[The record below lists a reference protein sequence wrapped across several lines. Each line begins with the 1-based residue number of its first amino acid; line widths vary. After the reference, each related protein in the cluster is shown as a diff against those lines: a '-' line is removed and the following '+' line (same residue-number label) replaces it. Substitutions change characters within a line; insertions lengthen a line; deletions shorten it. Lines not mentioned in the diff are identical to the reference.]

1 MQEFHDSERALTDA
15 LRALASE
22 DTRAGA
28 SPAVRAQLLEEV
40 RSVRQAHRASLM
52 KMYALAAGLFL
63 ATAVPIWQL
72 AMQAPPDRGTSRLTP
87 NDLSDGEVATAFFPL
102 TYSDVPV
109 TEGNLVRV
117 EVSQAAFVSFGVEPL
132 EPAGSPGS
140 DVVLADVLVGED
152 GLARAVRFVRTKT
165 SEEQQEPQQ

>member
-15 LRALASE
+15 LRAVAAE

-40 RSVRQAHRASLM
+40 RLVRRAHRASLM

-72 AMQAPPDRGTSRLTP
+72 AMHAPPDRATIRL
-87 NDLSDGEVATAFFPL
+87 NDVSDGEVATAFFPL

-132 EPAGSPGS
+132 EPPGSPGS

-165 SEEQQEPQQ
+165 IEEQQEPQP